1 MPDQPSRAITR
12 IKLKRFT
19 AFEELDF
26 TPSPGINVL
35 TGANGTGKTHLM
47 KAAYAACHVSK
58 TKENFAEKLVRVF
71 LPSGKRIGRL
81 VRRRQGQARC
91 LIEIH
96 RDPIKIRASF
106 AGADVAV
113 RKARIAGTKAWYQHP
128 MESIY
133 IPVKE
138 MLANAPGFHSLY
150 GQREIHFEEV
160 YADIIDRAFLPIQKG
175 RPNQKRQKLLD
186 ILSQAMEGK
195 VITKGEEFFLR
206 KRGDLEFTLLAEG
219 LRKLGLLYLLI
230 QNGSLSEG
238 SVLFWDEPET
248 NLNPKLLN
256 PLINILLELQSMGVQ
271 IFLATHDYVILKE
284 LDLQSEPNNKVAY
297 HSLYIQDSQIHLE
310 STDHYLG
317 LHQNA
322 IMATFDNLYDRV
334 INQTV
339 SV

>member
-1 MPDQPSRAITR
+1 
-12 IKLKRFT
+12 
-19 AFEELDF
+19 
-26 TPSPGINVL
+26 
-35 TGANGTGKTHLM
+35 
-47 KAAYAACHVSK
+47 
-58 TKENFAEKLVRVF
+58 
-71 LPSGKRIGRL
+71 
-81 VRRRQGQARC
+81 
-91 LIEIH
+91 
-96 RDPIKIRASF
+96 
-106 AGADVAV
+106 
-113 RKARIAGTKAWYQHP
+113 

-138 MLANAPGFHSLY
+138 MLANAPGLRSLY

-160 YADIIDRAFLPIQKG
+160 YSDIIDRAYLPVRKG
-175 RPNQKRQKLLD
+175 RSDHICQKLLD

-195 VITKGEEFFLR
+195 VITKGEEILLR

-238 SVLFWDEPET
+238 SVLFWDAPET

-256 PLINILLELQSMGVQ
+256 SVINILLELQSMGVQ
-271 IFLATHDYVILKE
+271 IFLATHDYVVLKE
-284 LDLQSEPNNKVAY
+284 FDLQSEPNNKVAY
-297 HSLYIQDSQIHLE
+297 HSFYLQDSQIHLE
-310 STDHYLG
+310 TADHYLG

-334 INQTV
+334 INRNV